1 MCVREH
7 LRSSARVQGALSRPY
22 KLKIFVE
29 LDPAASEIFEGFR
42 TGEKSFYTE
51 YCVGL
56 LRALLAQ
63 IPSVG
68 EVELDAYP
76 SVSRDS
82 PLLQGLLDEA
92 KLNQK
97 RIVWGPERGWDAIVD
112 KDLVGILE
120 KMGLGGIW
128 S

>member
-1 MCVREH
+1 M
-7 LRSSARVQGALSRPY
+7 
-22 KLKIFVE
+22 
-29 LDPAASEIFEGFR
+29 
-42 TGEKSFYTE
+42 
-51 YCVGL
+51 
-56 LRALLAQ
+56 
-63 IPSVG
+63 
-68 EVELDAYP
+68 
-76 SVSRDS
+76 SRDS